1 MEPEKSD
8 LPAGFL
14 ESWRGLRLWGRS
26 VCVERKLAGSVYVGF
41 FPIQR
46 RLRMNKSI
54 LVSLAILTLSTSVA
68 LAAHKTHHSRAMKP
82 NASGAATNPTT
93 LAQAGWPGGDMSNK
107 DREMYVKNLHDSG
120 MDKQK
125 PK

>member
-1 MEPEKSD
+1 
-8 LPAGFL
+8 
-14 ESWRGLRLWGRS
+14 
-26 VCVERKLAGSVYVGF
+26 
-41 FPIQR
+41 
-46 RLRMNKSI
+46 MNKSI

-82 NASGAATNPTT
+82 PASAAATNP
-93 LAQAGWPGGDMSNK
+93 GPSSVFGPGGGMSNK
-107 DREMYVKNLHDSG
+107 DHEMYVKNLHDSG

>member
-1 MEPEKSD
+1 VLWAGLLFMQFVVLSKPFCVCGAPCLYGTKTRGIGLYGLFSD
-8 LPAGFL
+8 S
-14 ESWRGLRLWGRS
+14 E
-26 VCVERKLAGSVYVGF
+26 E
-41 FPIQR
+41 
-46 RLRMNKSI
+46 LRMNKSI

-82 NASGAATNPTT
+82 NASAAATSPTT
-93 LAQAGWPGGDMSNK
+93 PGPAGWPGGGMSNK

>member
-1 MEPEKSD
+1 VWNENSQDRFTLAFSD
-8 LPAGFL
+8 SEEL
-14 ESWRGLRLWGRS
+14 
-26 VCVERKLAGSVYVGF
+26 C
-41 FPIQR
+41 
-46 RLRMNKSI
+46 MNKSI

-82 NASGAATNPTT
+82 NASAAATNPT
-93 LAQAGWPGGDMSNK
+93 APGPAGWPGSGMSNK
-107 DREMYVKNLHDSG
+107 DREMYVKNQHDSG